1 VRLVN
6 SVLNGRKITIEAYQA
21 GERLMDKSK
30 AVIGADAKFVGTISN
45 VKSIE
50 IEGVVEADLKAE
62 KLSIGATGK
71 FVGEVACDLVVIGGS
86 YDGTMRAGSIWA
98 TQTAQIAGEI
108 HYQTLQM
115 DRGAALNCRVVHN
128 WSDPVGA
135 ADGADQADSVNDAD
149 AGEADANGTSK

>member
-1 VRLVN
+1 
-6 SVLNGRKITIEAYQA
+6 
-21 GERLMDKSK
+21 MDKFK

-62 KLSIGATGK
+62 KLSIGASGK
-71 FVGEVACDLVVIGGS
+71 FVGEVNCDLVVIGGS
-86 YDGTMRAGSIWA
+86 YDGMMRAGSIWA

-108 HYQTLQM
+108 HYQSLQM

-128 WSDPVGA
+128 WEDPVE
-135 ADGADQADSVNDAD
+135 SVEESESVAEEP
-149 AGEADANGTSK
+149 AGEPQSESEAKE

>member
-1 VRLVN
+1 
-6 SVLNGRKITIEAYQA
+6 
-21 GERLMDKSK
+21 MDKSK

-62 KLSIGATGK
+62 KLSIGASGK
-71 FVGEVACDLVVIGGS
+71 FVGEVNCDLVVIGGS
-86 YDGTMRAGSIWA
+86 YDGMMRAGSIWA

-108 HYQTLQM
+108 HYQSLQM

-128 WSDPVGA
+128 WEDPVE
-135 ADGADQADSVNDAD
+135 SVEESESVAEEP
-149 AGEADANGTSK
+149 AGKAQSESEAKE

>member
-1 VRLVN
+1 
-6 SVLNGRKITIEAYQA
+6 
-21 GERLMDKSK
+21 MDKLK

-62 KLSIGATGK
+62 KLSIGASGK
-71 FVGEVACDLVVIGGS
+71 FVGEVNSDLVVIGGS

-108 HYQTLQM
+108 HYQSLQM

-128 WSDPVGA
+128 WEDPGVA
-135 ADGADQADSVNDAD
+135 SESEAEAEEPVA
-149 AGEADANGTSK
+149 EADAEPEAKQ